1 MTLSPASR
9 VAGANRGPADRK
21 RVAKLKESAMAMPAA
36 KLRPV
41 RSRELQKLDDENVML
56 ALVTASEV
64 VLRLLWKLP

>member
-1 MTLSPASR
+1 
-9 VAGANRGPADRK
+9 
-21 RVAKLKESAMAMPAA
+21 MAMPAA